1 MTLEFLPEASAELY
15 EAAEY
20 YESKQEGLG
29 MRFRGEISEI
39 CHLIVEHPSLWRER
53 PGGYRRVNC
62 PVFPYFIAYFIRG
75 DRIVIAAVAHGHRHP
90 DYWKHRLGGDKP

>member
-1 MTLEFLPEASAELY
+1 MILKFLPEARAEFH

-29 MRFRGEISEI
+29 WRFRNEVFEVCG
-39 CHLIVEHPSLWRER
+39 LLLQQPLMWRER

-62 PVFPYFIAYFIRG
+62 PVFPYYVAYFIRG
-75 DRIVIAAVAHGHRHP
+75 DRVVIAAVAHGRRHP
-90 DYWKHRLGGDKP
+90 DYWKKRRGQD

>member
-1 MTLEFLPEASAELY
+1 MTLEFLPEASGELY

-29 MRFRGEISEI
+29 WRFRSEVLEV
-39 CHLIVEHPSLWRER
+39 CRLMVQQPLLWRER

-62 PVFPYFIAYFIRG
+62 PVFPYYVAYFIRG
-75 DRIVIAAVAHGHRHP
+75 DLIVVAAIAHGHRRP
-90 DYWKHRLGGDKP
+90 GYWRDRLETD